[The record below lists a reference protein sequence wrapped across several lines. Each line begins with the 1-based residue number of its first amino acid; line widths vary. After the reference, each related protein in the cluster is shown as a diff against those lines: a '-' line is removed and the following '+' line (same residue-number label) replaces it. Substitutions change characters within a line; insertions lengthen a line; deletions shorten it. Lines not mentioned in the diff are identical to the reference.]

1 MAKIRTQELP
11 NDSQI
16 VMQVFRTFLIFILLT
31 LRALIPFRGDITPDL
46 RQTTTVFN
54 LFSLNITFR
63 LIAYKRGN
71 VLIVQRSG
79 NPPHCD
85 ILFNEETWA
94 IHPVRF
100 LLLYQTHLIFLFQQ
114 GHNNIFY
121 CILMFVHCVATRFNG
136 FLDQMAF
143 GSQPIDILKVLKA
156 E

>member
-1 MAKIRTQELP
+1 MAKIGPKNCPMILRLSCKCLEH
-11 NDSQI
+11 
-16 VMQVFRTFLIFILLT
+16 FLIFILLT

-100 LLLYQTHLIFLFQQ
+100 LLLYQTHLIFSISTGTQQ
-114 GHNNIFY
+114 Y
-121 CILMFVHCVATRFNG
+121 
-136 FLDQMAF
+136 FLLHINVCSLRCNPF
-143 GSQPIDILKVLKA
+143 
-156 E
+156 